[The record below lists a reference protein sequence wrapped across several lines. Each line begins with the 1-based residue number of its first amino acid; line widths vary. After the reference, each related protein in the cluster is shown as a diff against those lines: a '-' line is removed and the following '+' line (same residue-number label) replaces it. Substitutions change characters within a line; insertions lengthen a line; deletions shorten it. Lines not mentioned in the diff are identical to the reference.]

1 MNSKSVLSNVE
12 VELAVETGGIDLLFW
27 KSLPSF
33 PFNSSVCVCVCV
45 CVLLCAGG
53 MLRQV
58 KSRSRVTH
66 EYIHFV
72 HMYDFQGIQ

>member
-12 VELAVETGGIDLLFW
+12 VELAVETGGIDVLFW

-33 PFNSSVCVCVCV
+33 SFNSSLCV

>member
-1 MNSKSVLSNVE
+1 MNSQSVLSNVE
-12 VELAVETGGIDLLFW
+12 VELAVETGGIDLLFS

-33 PFNSSVCVCVCV
+33 SLISSLCVCM
-45 CVLLCAGG
+45 LLCAGG

-58 KSRSRVTH
+58 TSRSRVTH
-66 EYIHFV
+66 EYIRFV

>member
-45 CVLLCAGG
+45 CVCARASLCWRNAKAG
-53 MLRQV
+53 Q
-58 KSRSRVTH
+58 
-66 EYIHFV
+66 EQI
-72 HMYDFQGIQ
+72 QGNT